1 MPSLEKRRGLGPG
14 WLGHRGGSEALSS
27 PQVFELPWERM
38 KKAMRERMLLK
49 GAEAHF
55 PSVNEGTWRLE
66 AEARPQSSHDEKT
79 MRKRVLLKEAEAY
92 TS

>member
-1 MPSLEKRRGLGPG
+1 
-14 WLGHRGGSEALSS
+14 
-27 PQVFELPWERM
+27 
-38 KKAMRERMLLK
+38 MLVK
-49 GAEAHF
+49 GAEAPF

-92 TS
+92 TSQV